1 MKDDTFKVCVINTLF
16 VYGVLLG
23 AYWYFIG

>member
-1 MKDDTFKVCVINTLF
+1 MKDNTLKVGLLNSLL
-16 VYGVLLG
+16 VYVVLLG